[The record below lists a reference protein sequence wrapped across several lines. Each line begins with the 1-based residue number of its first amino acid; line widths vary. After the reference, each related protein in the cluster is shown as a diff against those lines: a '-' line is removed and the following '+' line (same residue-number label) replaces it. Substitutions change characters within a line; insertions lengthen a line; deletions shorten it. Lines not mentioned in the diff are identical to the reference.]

1 MTGRRTMWRS
11 LLLVAAVATA
21 SACESSTPHA
31 DSKSSAA
38 PVSAGVVHSAV
49 RKAAAPAAQAAMA
62 AQATVNTAAAAKSA
76 EADSTA
82 LPAAG
87 KPAPPKAGEKAPPS
101 GSAPAAKAAE
111 GKLTQGA
118 VASDEAYA
126 IWLQAP
132 SPVKAG
138 QPVPVEV
145 VLTAKPPYHC
155 NAEYPHKFK
164 LAAAPAGLSYS
175 EETVRG
181 MKVTPE
187 RSVMAIPVK
196 ADAPGKPTISGTLSF
211 SVCTAE
217 RCMVEKRD
225 VSLALE
231 VD

>member
-1 MTGRRTMWRS
+1 MTGQRMMLRS
-11 LLLVAAVATA
+11 LLLMAAVAAT
-21 SACESSTPHA
+21 SACESTTPHA
-31 DSKSSAA
+31 ESKSSAA
-38 PVSAGVVHSAV
+38 PRAASVVPAAPPVAQASVATAATLTT
-49 RKAAAPAAQAAMA
+49 AAAP
-62 AQATVNTAAAAKSA
+62 KSA
-76 EADSTA
+76 EADSNA
-82 LPAAG
+82 VAAAG
-87 KPAPPKAGEKAPPS
+87 KPAPPKTGDKAPPG
-101 GSAPAAKAAE
+101 GSAPAAKGAE
-111 GKLTQGA
+111 AKLTQGA
-118 VASDEAYA
+118 VVSDEAYS

-138 QPVPVEV
+138 EPVPVEV

>member
-1 MTGRRTMWRS
+1 
-11 LLLVAAVATA
+11 
-21 SACESSTPHA
+21 
-31 DSKSSAA
+31 
-38 PVSAGVVHSAV
+38 
-49 RKAAAPAAQAAMA
+49 
-62 AQATVNTAAAAKSA
+62 
-76 EADSTA
+76 
-82 LPAAG
+82 
-87 KPAPPKAGEKAPPS
+87 
-101 GSAPAAKAAE
+101 
-111 GKLTQGA
+111 
-118 VASDEAYA
+118 
-126 IWLQAP
+126 
-132 SPVKAG
+132 
-138 QPVPVEV
+138 V

-164 LAAAPAGLSYS
+164 LTAAPAGLSYS

-217 RCMVEKRD
+217 RWMVEMRD